1 MQHVLLIL
9 LLCTGLC
16 FKLTRGYGPRS
27 RIGVPAR
34 DRNAEGQ
41 IGSESALR
49 VKMIDEV
56 CATAPGSLPV
66 SS

>member
-1 MQHVLLIL
+1 M
-9 LLCTGLC
+9 GS
-16 FKLTRGYGPRS
+16 RS

-56 CATAPGSLPV
+56 CATAPGSLPA

>member
-9 LLCTGLC
+9 PLGTRLC
-16 FKLTRGYGPRS
+16 FKSTRGYGPRS
-27 RIGVPAR
+27 RIGVPAK

-41 IGSESALR
+41 IGTESALR
-49 VKMIDEV
+49 VKVIDEV
-56 CATAPGSLPV
+56 CATAPGSLPA